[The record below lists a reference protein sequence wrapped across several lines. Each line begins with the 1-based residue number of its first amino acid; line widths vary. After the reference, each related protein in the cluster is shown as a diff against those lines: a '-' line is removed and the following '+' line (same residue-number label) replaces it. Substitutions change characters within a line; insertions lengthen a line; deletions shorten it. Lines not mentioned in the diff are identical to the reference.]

1 MVVGSGAGVVP
12 PTTSKAL
19 GTLLWVLGGRG
30 DLSQVIH
37 WSLLKVARGYC
48 WGFGGVGKSNKMRK
62 KSRKVALFFG
72 IRVIEGTKTEI
83 SRT

>member
-12 PTTSKAL
+12 PTTNKAL

-37 WSLLKVARGYC
+37 WSLLK
-48 WGFGGVGKSNKMRK
+48 
-62 KSRKVALFFG
+62 L
-72 IRVIEGTKTEI
+72 EI
-83 SRT
+83 